1 MVEKSKY
8 KGRVKLLKGQ
18 FLHSIDNKGRLS
30 IPARLRKNV
39 SPEAENSFVLT
50 LGIDKCIEIY
60 PKDQWKLIEE
70 RLLKLNF
77 FDQREARFIR
87 MMLQNAQEDTMDAQ
101 SRILITQPLL
111 DYAGIKNEVLI
122 LGALKKIELWDPK
135 TYSEYISSSTETFEQ
150 IASQV
155 MRLE

>member
-1 MVEKSKY
+1 
-8 KGRVKLLKGQ
+8 LFKGQ
-18 FLHSIDNKGRLS
+18 FLHSIDSKGRLS
-30 IPARLRKNV
+30 LPARLRKNV
-39 SPEAENSFVLT
+39 AEDADNTFVMT

-70 RLLKLNF
+70 KLLKLNF

-101 SRILITQPLL
+101 SRILIPQSLL

-122 LGALKKIELWDPK
+122 LGVLKKIELWDNNVYNSYVSGSP
-135 TYSEYISSSTETFEQ
+135 ETFEQ

-155 MRLE
+155 MRIE

>member
-1 MVEKSKY
+1 MF
-8 KGRVKLLKGQ
+8 KGQ
-18 FLHSIDNKGRLS
+18 FLHSIDSKGRLS
-30 IPARLRKNV
+30 LPARLRKNV
-39 SPEAENSFVLT
+39 AEDADNTFVMT

-70 RLLKLNF
+70 KLLKLNF

-101 SRILITQPLL
+101 SRILIPQSLL

-122 LGALKKIELWDPK
+122 LGVLKKIELWDNNVYNSYVSGSP
-135 TYSEYISSSTETFEQ
+135 ETFEQ

-155 MRLE
+155 MRIE

>member
-1 MVEKSKY
+1 MF
-8 KGRVKLLKGQ
+8 KGQ
-18 FLHSIDNKGRLS
+18 FLHSIDSKGRLS
-30 IPARLRKNV
+30 LPARLRKNV
-39 SPEAENSFVLT
+39 AEDADNSFVMT

-70 RLLKLNF
+70 KLLKLNF

-101 SRILITQPLL
+101 SRILIPQSLL

-122 LGALKKIELWDPK
+122 LGVLKKMELWNNEIYNGYLSGSP
-135 TYSEYISSSTETFEQ
+135 ETFEQ

-155 MRLE
+155 MRME

>member
-1 MVEKSKY
+1 MF
-8 KGRVKLLKGQ
+8 KGQ
-18 FLHSIDNKGRLS
+18 FLHSIDSKGRLS
-30 IPARLRKNV
+30 LPARLRKNV
-39 SPEAENSFVLT
+39 AEDADNTFVMT

-70 RLLKLNF
+70 KLLKLNF

-101 SRILITQPLL
+101 SRILIPQSLL

-122 LGALKKIELWDPK
+122 LGVLKKIELWNNEI
-135 TYSEYISSSTETFEQ
+135 YNGYLSGSLETFEQ

-155 MRLE
+155 MRME

>member
-1 MVEKSKY
+1 
-8 KGRVKLLKGQ
+8 LFKGQ
-18 FLHSIDNKGRLS
+18 FLHSIDSKGRLS
-30 IPARLRKNV
+30 LPARLRKNV
-39 SPEAENSFVLT
+39 AEDADNTFVMT

-70 RLLKLNF
+70 KLLKLNF

-101 SRILITQPLL
+101 SRILIPQSLL

-122 LGALKKIELWDPK
+122 LGVLKKIELWNNEIYNSYLSGSPE
-135 TYSEYISSSTETFEQ
+135 SFEQ

>member
-1 MVEKSKY
+1 VVEKSNY
-8 KGRVKLLKGQ
+8 KERDKLFKGQ

-39 SPEAENSFVLT
+39 SMDADSSFVMT

-70 RLLKLNF
+70 KLLKLNF

-87 MMLQNAQEDTMDAQ
+87 MMLQNAQEDSMDAQ
-101 SRILITQPLL
+101 SRILIPQPLL
-111 DYAGIKNEVLI
+111 DYAGIKNEVHI
-122 LGALKKIELWDPK
+122 LGVLKKIELWDPEVYK
-135 TYSEYISSSTETFEQ
+135 GYISGSPETFEQ

-155 MRLE
+155 MRIE

>member
-1 MVEKSKY
+1 MF
-8 KGRVKLLKGQ
+8 KGQ
-18 FLHSIDNKGRLS
+18 FLHSIDSKGRLS
-30 IPARLRKNV
+30 LPARLRKNV
-39 SPEAENSFVLT
+39 AEDADNTFVMT

-70 RLLKLNF
+70 KLLKLNF

-101 SRILITQPLL
+101 SRILIPQSLL

-122 LGALKKIELWDPK
+122 LGVLKKIELWNNEIYNSYLSGSPE
-135 TYSEYISSSTETFEQ
+135 SFEQ

>member
-1 MVEKSKY
+1 VVEKSKY

>member
-1 MVEKSKY
+1 MVEKSNY
-8 KGRVKLLKGQ
+8 KERDKVFKGQ

-30 IPARLRKNV
+30 IPSRLRKNV
-39 SPEAENSFVLT
+39 SQDADNSFVMT

-70 RLLKLNF
+70 KLLKLNF

-87 MMLQNAQEDTMDAQ
+87 MMLQNAHEDTMDAQ
-101 SRILITQPLL
+101 SRILIPQPLL

-122 LGALKKIELWDPK
+122 LGVLKKIELWDTKIYNGYLSGSP
-135 TYSEYISSSTETFEQ
+135 ETFEQ

-155 MRLE
+155 MRIE

>member
-1 MVEKSKY
+1 MF
-8 KGRVKLLKGQ
+8 KGQ
-18 FLHSIDNKGRLS
+18 FLHSIDSKGRLS
-30 IPARLRKNV
+30 LPARLRKNV
-39 SPEAENSFVLT
+39 AEDADNTFVMT

-70 RLLKLNF
+70 KLLKLNF

-101 SRILITQPLL
+101 SRILIPQSLL

-122 LGALKKIELWDPK
+122 LGVLKKIELWNNEIYNGYLSGSP
-135 TYSEYISSSTETFEQ
+135 ETFEQ

-155 MRLE
+155 MRME